1 MSQEN
6 NSPVHR
12 IRLSTI
18 AAAIFKNTS
27 QEGITSYSAVID
39 RSYKDG
45 EEWKHTKNYNRDD
58 LLYVSKVSDLANSW
72 ILQQEQADRSQ
83 KTTGPEPS

>member
-6 NSPVHR
+6 TGPVHR

-18 AAAIFKNTS
+18 SAAIFKNENGDGKTYYNA
-27 QEGITSYSAVID
+27 QFD

-45 EEWKHTKNYNRDD
+45 DEWKHTKSFGRGD
-58 LLYVSKVSDLANSW
+58 LLNLAKVADLTHSW
-72 ILQQEQADRSQ
+72 IHEQQQVASS
-83 KTTGPEPS
+83 TGPDAPDPA